1 MLSNRENTVT
11 SSAIGEDTQ
20 VSKSVIGAKSQMGD
34 CPKQMA
40 VIGSNSLQV
49 TQKMGWEIL
58 SYTAFP

>member
-1 MLSNRENTVT
+1 MT